1 MKKIEKVISKK
12 RHLLKNKTLIVG
24 CGRLGSSMANK
35 CSLEGKNIIVL
46 DRSADAFDRLSDTFG
61 GYTMVGDVTDP
72 TFLEEAHI
80 SSAKEIIVTTGDDNV
95 NLFIAHIARKIY
107 DVPEIYVRLNNPE
120 NEVLLKGMSIK
131 AIFPF
136 ELSFDKFNLLR
147 GGKK

>member
-1 MKKIEKVISKK
+1 MKKTVTKK
-12 RHLLKNKTLIVG
+12 RSLLKNKTIIVG

-46 DRSADAFDRLSDTFG
+46 DHSEDAFDRLSDAFG

-72 TFLEEAHI
+72 AFLEEAYI
-80 SSAKEIIVTTGDDNV
+80 SSAKEIIITTGDDNV

-120 NEVLLKGMSIK
+120 NEVLLKGMGIK

-136 ELSFDKFNLLR
+136 ELSYDKFNVLR
-147 GGKK
+147 GGRK

>member
-1 MKKIEKVISKK
+1 MKKPTIKK
-12 RHLLKNKTLIVG
+12 RSILKNKTIIIG

-46 DRSADAFDRLSDTFG
+46 DKDADAFDRLSDTFG
-61 GYTMVGDVTDP
+61 GYTMTGDVTDL

-80 SSAKEIIVTTGDDNV
+80 TTAKEIILTTGDDNV
-95 NLFIAHIARKIY
+95 NLFLAHVARKIY
-107 DVPEIYVRLNNPE
+107 DVPEIYVRLDNPE
-120 NEVLLKGMSIK
+120 NEVLLKGMAIK

>member
-1 MKKIEKVISKK
+1 MKKITIKK
-12 RHLLKNKTLIVG
+12 HSLIKNKTLIVG

-46 DRSADAFDRLSDTFG
+46 DRNSDAFDRLSDSFG

-72 TFLEEAHI
+72 VFLEEAHI

-136 ELSFDKFNLLR
+136 ELSFDKFNVLR

>member
-1 MKKIEKVISKK
+1 MKKAITKK
-12 RHLLKNKTLIVG
+12 RSLIKNKTLIVG

-46 DRSADAFDRLSDTFG
+46 DQDSDAFDRLSDTFG

-72 TFLEEAHI
+72 VFLEEAHV
-80 SSAKEIIVTTGDDNV
+80 SSAKEIIITTGDDNV

-120 NEVLLKGMSIK
+120 NEVLLKGLGIK

-136 ELSFDKFNLLR
+136 ELSYDKFNVLR
-147 GGKK
+147 GGKNR